1 VGTDVWKEPIYPKM
15 CFGPA
20 YFISG
25 SAVDKLVQ
33 AHETQ
38 QYPVLEL
45 EDVYVTGGQGDQM
58 SL

>member
-1 VGTDVWKEPIYPKM
+1 M

-33 AHETQ
+33 AHEAQ
-38 QYPVLEL
+38 QYPVIAL
-45 EDVYVTGGQGDQM
+45 EDVYVTGYSDLEQGCQIY
-58 SL
+58 LVTA